1 MPPDGSQSNSKD
13 GGKGVSSGWFD
24 RDNGKR
30 APQKETDKE
39 FTLAIDE
46 MKLTDLK
53 DELRKRDISAT
64 GNKSSLKER
73 LRKAEDAANDKENNT
88 TDDEDELD
96 SDSTDDAECT
106 TEDVDC
112 KI

>member
-13 GGKGVSSGWFD
+13 GRKGVSSGQD
-24 RDNGKR
+24 GSIETTGRGK

-73 LRKAEDAANDKENNT
+73 LRK
-88 TDDEDELD
+88 
-96 SDSTDDAECT
+96 S
-106 TEDVDC
+106 
-112 KI
+112 

>member
-13 GGKGVSSGWFD
+13 GGKGWFD

-73 LRKAEDAANDKENNT
+73 LRKAEDAANDKEDNT
-88 TDDEDELD
+88 TDDEDESN

-106 TEDVDC
+106 TEDVDR